1 MELMEKLDG
10 LVATF
15 EPTEKDAKELAGQKI
30 EREGFL
36 AAFPK
41 EELPNLN
48 LEKYCIGKGDHN
60 NLCWWV
66 ERGTSSYSKYS
77 PGSSRSYGIYWN
89 RDEEAYDYSSSAKKY
104 HVQNPAANAETVLQE
119 AVVKPLVRF
128 IEGHGTNAK
137 EMGEKVVGP
146 GFLLKLLILYY
157 PDEFIQINSTAW
169 LDAIIEKFGL
179 EKSDSFV
186 EDNKTVKRFYE
197 EKRKLVEGGDLPQ
210 GAFVSML
217 VHLAGLKNSEKIQ
230 YWHMQIHPGN
240 GEAMTREDALRLINE
255 YGVVGMG
262 SGWENDGGQPEMF
275 KNGVR
280 EGDVIGIREGGFVA
294 LVRVTGPCRKNDR
307 EDDLCWFDIVRPV
320 ELLSDEAEK
329 YMALYREKTQKGPH
343 DNLYN
348 PATLSQV
355 KPQCKNKFLK
365 FWYESVM
372 NIESTD
378 GEDEEADETTSE
390 DEGLQTYSKEEFL
403 SEVFMTPEQYDE
415 LHALLMKKRNVI
427 LTGAPGV
434 GKTFAA
440 KRLAWSV
447 MGEKDAERIQFVQF
461 HQSYSYED
469 FICGYKPS
477 ECGFNL
483 EAGVF
488 YRFCQKAREDGE
500 RPYFFIIDEINR
512 GNLSKIFGELLML
525 IEADKRGNDDYGVR
539 LAYKPDELFVVPKN
553 ICIVGMMNTADRS
566 LAIMDYALRRRFSF
580 FPMKPGFETVGFAN
594 AVKGNAKLLKLAEA
608 VRALNDRIAADP
620 ALGDGYV
627 IGHSYFCANGADAEE
642 IVKFDLAPTLKE
654 YWFDDTGKAE
664 GEINALLESVK

>member
-1 MELMEKLDG
+1 MERMEKLDAI
-10 LVATF
+10 LESY
-15 EPTEKDAKELAGQKI
+15 EPTEADAAELAEQKKV
-30 EREGFL
+30 REDFL

-41 EELPNLN
+41 DRLADLN
-48 LEKYCIGKGDHN
+48 LETYCIGRGNKE

-66 ERGTSSYSKYS
+66 ERGTKALSKYF
-77 PGSSRSYGIYWN
+77 PGSSKSYGVYWN
-89 RDEEAYDYSSSAKKY
+89 KGKNVYRYHSGAMDYHK
-104 HVQNPAANAETVLQE
+104 QNPEADAETVLRE
-119 AVVKPLVRF
+119 STIKPLVKF
-128 IEGHGTNAK
+128 IEGHGSSHEAIQA
-137 EMGEKVVGP
+137 VVGK

-169 LDAIIEKFGL
+169 IGTIIEKLGL

-186 EDNKTVKRFYE
+186 EDNKTVKRLYD
-197 EKRKLVEGGDLPQ
+197 EKRKLAKGGDLTQ
-210 GAFVSML
+210 GAFVSIL
-217 VHLAGLKNSEKIQ
+217 VDLLGLKKDDGVQ
-230 YWHMQIHPGN
+230 YWHMQLHPGSDN
-240 GEAMTREDALRLINE
+240 KLSREDVLQLITK

-262 SGWENDGGQPEMF
+262 SGWENDGGQPDMF
-275 KNGVR
+275 KNDVH
-280 EGDVIGIREGGFVA
+280 EGDIIGIREGGFVA
-294 LVRVTGPCRKNDR
+294 LVRVTGPCKKNDR
-307 EDDLCWFDIVRPV
+307 EDDLCWFDIVRTV

-329 YMALYREKTQKGPH
+329 YMALYREKTRKGPH

-365 FWYESVM
+365 FWHEAVLGLDPD
-372 NIESTD
+372 ITVD
-378 GEDEEADETTSE
+378 GSGREDMGAETTVAAY
-390 DEGLQTYSKEEFL
+390 TKNEFL
-403 SEVFMTPEQYDE
+403 SDVFMTSEQYDE

-440 KRLAWSV
+440 KRFAWSV

-469 FICGYKPS
+469 FICGYKPN
-477 ECGFNL
+477 EEGFKL
-483 EAGVF
+483 EEGVF
-488 YRFCQKAREDGE
+488 PKFCQKARADGE

-525 IEADKRGNDDYGVR
+525 IEADKRGNDDYAVR

-553 ICIVGMMNTADRS
+553 IYIIGMMNTADRS

-580 FPMKPGFETVGFAN
+580 FPMKPGFETDGFAN

-654 YWFDDTGKAE
+654 YWFDDMGKAE
-664 GEINALLESVK
+664 GEIKELRESVK

>member
-1 MELMEKLDG
+1 MNLMQDLDAR
-10 LVATF
+10 LAAYAPTDADAAEVA
-15 EPTEKDAKELAGQKI
+15 EQENV
-30 EREGFL
+30 REAFR

-41 EELPNLN
+41 ARLADIN
-48 LEKYCIGKGDHN
+48 LEKYCIGRGDKE

-66 ERGTSSYSKYS
+66 ERGTKAISKYS
-77 PGSSRSYGIYWN
+77 PGSSKSYGIFWSKENKEY
-89 RDEEAYDYSSSAKKY
+89 RFYAGARIY
-104 HVQNPAANAETVLQE
+104 HEQNPKAEAETVLRE
-119 AVVKPLVRF
+119 AIIKPLVKF
-128 IEGHGTNAK
+128 IEGHGSTAK
-137 EMGEKVVGP
+137 DMQAVVGP
-146 GFLLKLLILYY
+146 GFLLKLLMLYY

-169 LDAIIEKFGL
+169 IGTIIEKLGL

-186 EDNKTVKRFYE
+186 EDNKTVKRLYD
-197 EKRKLVEGGDLPQ
+197 EKRKLAKGGDLTQ
-210 GAFVSML
+210 GAFVSIL
-217 VHLAGLKNSEKIQ
+217 VDLLGLKKDDGVQ

-240 GEAMTREDALRLINE
+240 GETMTREDALRLINE

-262 SGWENDGGQPEMF
+262 SGWENDGGQPEIF
-275 KNGVR
+275 KSGVR

-372 NIESTD
+372 NIESID

-440 KRLAWSV
+440 KRLVWSV

-469 FICGYKPS
+469 FIFGYKPS
-477 ECGFNL
+477 ESGFKL

-553 ICIVGMMNTADRS
+553 IYIVGMMNTADRS

-580 FPMKPGFETVGFAN
+580 FPMKPGFETDGFAN

-627 IGHSYFCANGADAEE
+627 IGHSYFCANGANAEE

>member
-1 MELMEKLDG
+1 MELMEKLDAI
-10 LVATF
+10 LEAY
-15 EPTEKDAKELAGQKI
+15 EPTEEDAAELAEQKKVRKDFI
-30 EREGFL
+30 

-41 EELPNLN
+41 DRLADLN
-48 LEKYCIGKGDHN
+48 LETYCIGRGNKE

-66 ERGTSSYSKYS
+66 ERGTKIISKYF
-77 PGSSRSYGIYWN
+77 PGSSKSYGVFWSKGTNDY
-89 RDEEAYDYSSSAKKY
+89 RFYAGARAYHD
-104 HVQNPAANAETVLQE
+104 QNPKADAEKVLRE
-119 AVVKPLVRF
+119 AIVKPLVKF
-128 IEGHGTNAK
+128 VEDHGSSAK
-137 EMGEKVVGP
+137 AMQTVVGP
-146 GFLLKLLILYY
+146 GFLLKLLMLYY

-169 LDAIIEKFGL
+169 IGTIIEKLGL
-179 EKSDSFV
+179 KKSDTFV
-186 EDNKTVKRFYE
+186 EDNKTVKRLYD
-197 EKRKLVEGGDLPQ
+197 EKRKLVKGGDLTQ
-210 GAFVSML
+210 GALVSIL
-217 VHLAGLKNSEKIQ
+217 VDLLGLKKEQGVQ
-230 YWHMQIHPGN
+230 YWHMQLHPGSDN
-240 GEAMTREDALRLINE
+240 KLSREDVLRLITK
-255 YGVVGMG
+255 YSVVGMG

-275 KNGVR
+275 KSGVR

-294 LVRVTGPCRKNDR
+294 LVRVTGPCRKNEK

-348 PATLSQV
+348 PATLSPI

-372 NIESTD
+372 NVEPID
-378 GEDEEADETTSE
+378 GEDEEAYETTSE
-390 DEGLQTYSKEEFL
+390 DVGYHTYSKEEFL
-403 SEVFMTPEQYDE
+403 SEVFMTSEQYDE
-415 LHALLMKKRNVI
+415 LYALLMKKRNVI

-469 FICGYKPS
+469 FICGYKPCES
-477 ECGFNL
+477 GFHL

-553 ICIVGMMNTADRS
+553 VYIIGMMNTADRS

-580 FPMKPGFETVGFAN
+580 FPMKPGFETDGFAN
-594 AVKGNAKLLKLAEA
+594 AVTGNAKLQKLAEA

-664 GEINALLESVK
+664 GEIKTLLESAK